1 MRYIV
6 AAICVGLI
14 GVRAVWPEVRFDNI
28 SLTLLIVAA
37 LATLLPE
44 LRVALQ
50 RVKKVKFGDFEVEL
64 AEKLKALAS
73 GTEEVESSVAQQ
85 DRQPLAV
92 EPSYSNVE
100 SWLAAAA
107 TSPRASLVLL
117 AIEIE
122 KAVRD
127 LAMAAK
133 IPEAKRPLLTRHIG
147 ILAKRGVIDE
157 RIVPLF
163 RDFWAI
169 RNSVVH
175 GQHFELSEGKLYEL
189 LELGLR
195 IVRLLRAG
203 PSISAEKT

>member
-6 AAICVGLI
+6 VAICVGLMA
-14 GVRAVWPEVRFDNI
+14 VRAVWPEVRFDNI
-28 SLTLLIVAA
+28 SLTLLIIAA
-37 LATLLPE
+37 VVVLLPE
-44 LRVALQ
+44 LREALEG
-50 RVKKVKFGDFEVEL
+50 VKKVKIGKFEFEIV
-64 AEKLKALAS
+64 EKLKALAS
-73 GTEEVESSVAQQ
+73 DTEKVESSVAKQ
-85 DRQPLAV
+85 DLQPIVL

-100 SWLAAAA
+100 AWLAAAA
-107 TSPRASLVLL
+107 TNPRASLVLL

-122 KAVRD
+122 KTIRD
-127 LAMAAK
+127 LATAAK

-195 IVRLLRAG
+195 IVRLLRA
-203 PSISAEKT
+203 SASSSPKET